1 LNQPSGSLFALLAAL
16 GWGTGDF
23 LGGFMSRRASVLMT
37 LLLLQLLG
45 TPLSIVALV
54 FSGETAPT
62 SAGVAWAGL
71 AGISGLAGV
80 GLLFL
85 ALSRTTMGLV
95 APMAALIAS
104 SVPAIVG
111 IATGDRVGS
120 YTLVG
125 FVAAFLAIVLVTYQS
140 GASSASSRL
149 DWLIVV
155 ASGLGS
161 ASFFLCVDQAH
172 LAGSETLWT
181 VAIARVS
188 SLLIV
193 SIVVAVL
200 ALRGARKQVRW
211 AAGLLP
217 LGLTAAIC
225 DTGGTWCY
233 VLATSVGLLSVSV
246 VLASLAPVA
255 TTLLARLVLH
265 ERLARHQA
273 FGVALAVLGVILINL
288 GA

>member
-1 LNQPSGSLFALLAAL
+1 LIQPSGSVFALLAAL

-23 LGGFMSRRASVLMT
+23 LGGLMSRRGSVLTT
-37 LLLLQLLG
+37 LLLLQVLG
-45 TPLSIVALV
+45 VPLSIAALAV
-54 FSGETAPT
+54 SGESGPT
-62 SAGVAWAGL
+62 SAGVMWAALAGL
-71 AGISGLAGV
+71 ASLVGV

-95 APMAALIAS
+95 APMAALVAS
-104 SVPAIVG
+104 TIPAIVG
-111 IATGDRVGS
+111 IATGDPVGS
-120 YTLVG
+120 STLAG
-125 FVAAFLAIVLVTYQS
+125 FIAAFLAIVLVTYQS
-140 GASSASSRL
+140 GANGAASWL
-149 DWLIVV
+149 DWVIVV

-161 ASFFLCVDQAH
+161 ATFFLCVDQAH

-181 VAIARVS
+181 VAVARVT

-193 SIVVAVL
+193 AIVVAVL
-200 ALRGARKQVRW
+200 FIRRPGDLPRRTT
-211 AAGLLP
+211 GLFP
-217 LGLTAAIC
+217 LGMAAAIC

-255 TTLLARLVLH
+255 TTLLAWLVLH
-265 ERLARHQA
+265 ERLAKRQA
-273 FGVALAVLGVILINL
+273 LGVALAVLGVILINL